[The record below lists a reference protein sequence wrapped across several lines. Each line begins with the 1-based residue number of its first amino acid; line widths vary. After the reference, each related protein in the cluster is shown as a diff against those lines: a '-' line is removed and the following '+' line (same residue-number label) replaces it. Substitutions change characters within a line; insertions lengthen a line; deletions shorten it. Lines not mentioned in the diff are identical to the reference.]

1 VKPLRTIA
9 DAGFSGRSPFVFPGN
24 KRGKRGFVL
33 WEMLLALSIFCIV
46 ALSLTTALQ
55 QAADTA
61 RLLRQDSQVRHDLES
76 ILAESSTTKLAA
88 GRAQIPL
95 GDQRVRYEREIAPV
109 QAKNSRGQPVDHL
122 WRVTVR
128 ASWQETNQSRSS
140 QAEMIIYQP

>member
-1 VKPLRTIA
+1 VKIRLGYDGYR
-9 DAGFSGRSPFVFPGN
+9 GLERVRVQSPGH
-24 KRGKRGFVL
+24 KKGGFVL
-33 WEMLLALSIFCIV
+33 WEMLLALSIFSIV

-88 GRAQIPL
+88 GKTDIPL
-95 GDQRVRYEREIAPV
+95 GDQRVRYEREVAPV
-109 QAKNSRGQPVDHL
+109 QAKNSKGQPLDHF
-122 WRVTVR
+122 WRITVR

-140 QAEMIIYQP
+140 QAELIVYQP